1 MATVLSLTPNNP
13 TVEKGKTQKF
23 TATVTGAP
31 EGATTEYK
39 WEVDGVT
46 QASVVNTLDFVSS
59 KVGTNVIK
67 VTATTKVDSEPDDVQ
82 EATTN
87 LTVSKITQTTT
98 GSIATSKPTIN
109 FGESYTATAT
119 VTGQPTGA
127 TITYLWSDGST
138 TASTTKAPTTPGT
151 VKLTCKITI
160 KAIDY
165 IDKVIDSNELT
176 VTAQKTTITG
186 VVLNVI
192 ADSAIVELGETYTV
206 DAIASG
212 GPADV
217 TYTYNWSGGGSGPF
231 ITVTADT
238 LGPVT
243 HECRVTASHPNYNP
257 QIVTKSTVVTVEDKP
272 PVIPD
277 DELDY
282 IHPLPHRNSAYI
294 WAGWWVMDEIE
305 KLTNE
310 GKDWKN
316 PPEDS
321 KYKPHL
327 ATLAKMIT
335 DYPEVDV
342 QESRHGRI
350 VHRSALDL
358 GVIYG

>member
-98 GSIATSKPTIN
+98 GSIATSKPT
-109 FGESYTATAT
+109 
-119 VTGQPTGA
+119 
-127 TITYLWSDGST
+127 
-138 TASTTKAPTTPGT
+138 
-151 VKLTCKITI
+151 
-160 KAIDY
+160 
-165 IDKVIDSNELT
+165 
-176 VTAQKTTITG
+176 
-186 VVLNVI
+186 
-192 ADSAIVELGETYTV
+192 
-206 DAIASG
+206 
-212 GPADV
+212 
-217 TYTYNWSGGGSGPF
+217 
-231 ITVTADT
+231 
-238 LGPVT
+238 
-243 HECRVTASHPNYNP
+243 
-257 QIVTKSTVVTVEDKP
+257 
-272 PVIPD
+272 VIPD